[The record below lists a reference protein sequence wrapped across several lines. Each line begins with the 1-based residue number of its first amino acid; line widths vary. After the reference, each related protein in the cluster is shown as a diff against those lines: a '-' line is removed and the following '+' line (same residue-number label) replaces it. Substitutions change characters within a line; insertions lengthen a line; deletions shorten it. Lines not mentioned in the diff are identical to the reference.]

1 MSLLEVQDG
10 RNLATSCR
18 GTFEQLDVGTEFS
31 VTEYY
36 EKVCVPEGVIPIV
49 IDVPR
54 LRHVGPIR
62 GAAPVYLPTGTRLPD
77 CPHPLHYGPIY
88 DVLPRDFRTKK
99 IGILPASI
107 FMPTV
112 YNFSFAP

>member
-1 MSLLEVQDG
+1 MGWDPNKCAKVD
-10 RNLATSCR
+10 
-18 GTFEQLDVGTEFS
+18 DVPGFS

-54 LRHVGPIR
+54 LRHVGAIWGGGLR
-62 GAAPVYLPTGTRLPD
+62 LLPTGTRLPD
-77 CPHPLHYGPIY
+77 CRHHINYGPIY

-99 IGILPASI
+99 IGNMPASI

>member
-1 MSLLEVQDG
+1 MLLSLLEVQDG

-18 GTFEQLDVGTEFS
+18 GTFAQLADVAEFS

-54 LRHVGPIR
+54 LRHVGASWGGGIR
-62 GAAPVYLPTGTRLPD
+62 LYRRERAYQIARTRL
-77 CPHPLHYGPIY
+77 I
-88 DVLPRDFRTKK
+88 
-99 IGILPASI
+99 
-107 FMPTV
+107 
-112 YNFSFAP
+112 

>member
-1 MSLLEVQDG
+1 MGWYPNKWAKVDDG
-10 RNLATSCR
+10 S
-18 GTFEQLDVGTEFS
+18 EFS

-54 LRHVGPIR
+54 LRHVGASWGGGTR
-62 GAAPVYLPTGTRLPD
+62 LLPTGTRLPD
-77 CPHPLHYGPIY
+77 CRHPLNYGPIY

-99 IGILPASI
+99 IGILPA
-107 FMPTV
+107 PTLPRM
-112 YNFSFAP
+112 AR